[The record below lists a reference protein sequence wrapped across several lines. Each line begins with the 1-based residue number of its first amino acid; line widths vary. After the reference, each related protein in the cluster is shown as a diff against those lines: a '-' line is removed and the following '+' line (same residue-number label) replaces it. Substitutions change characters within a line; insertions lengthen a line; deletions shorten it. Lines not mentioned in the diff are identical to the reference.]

1 MAAGTLPPLCG
12 PWQAPRKLFRER
24 ERRRPRSIGSVNPS
38 PRTERSYRA
47 LLAVPGL
54 PRILVS
60 MQLSRIAQS
69 MVGVTLVLFTLA
81 EYHSPALTGLVT
93 FVSVFP
99 GLLVAPIAGALLDR
113 HGRTRFVILDYA
125 VALVALSLIGG
136 LALAHAL
143 PVPVLLAITV
153 VSSLTAILSNSGL
166 RSLFPILVPERLWER
181 VNAIDS
187 NGYLIA
193 TILGPPIAAA
203 LVSLVGGATTLI
215 LIGILYG
222 AATIAMIGAPD
233 PMTETAGSAQLLVA
247 AWEGLRYTVGNSTL
261 RGLAVSISLLNLSGG
276 MITIVVPLIVLD
288 RLHAPEVVV
297 GLVFAGS
304 GVAGMIAALVTG
316 PARQPRQGVGPAR
329 PADGRARLRGP
340 APARRRA
347 GATTAA
353 ARARVPR
360 HRPGG
365 RRPAQRPDG
374 HRPVHDPPAPDG
386 PGLDGPG
393 LRGLDGLQLHR
404 LPDRRGAGRRD
415 RGDLDRGG
423 DRGRRAGV
431 RRRGDRGCRADPAPG
446 PAPGGAPRS
455 PRSGRGGGVGPPPWA
470 ATWRRPP
477 ESPGSARRRD
487 DRDRA
492 GRAER
497 PAGRAAGVR
506 AVPWPPSLAVA
517 VAERAAS
524 ALELDDDRA
533 AGRHR
538 RRRSPA
544 SAGGRSSGRRSG
556 S

>member
-1 MAAGTLPPLCG
+1 VVT
-12 PWQAPRKLFRER
+12 
-24 ERRRPRSIGSVNPS
+24 PS

-81 EYHSPALTGLVT
+81 EYHSPALTGVVT

-125 VALVALSLIGG
+125 VALLALSLIGG

-143 PVPVLLAITV
+143 PVPILLAITV

-203 LVSLVGGATTLI
+203 LVSVVGGATTLI

-222 AATIAMIGAPD
+222 AATVAMLGAPD
-233 PMTETAGSAQLLVA
+233 PMTETAGSAKLLVA
-247 AWEGLRYTVGNSTL
+247 AWEGLRYTIGNSTL

-304 GVAGMIAALVTG
+304 GVAGMVAALITG
-316 PARQPRQGVGPAR
+316 RMDSRGREWDLLVLPMAGLVV
-329 PADGRARLRGP
+329 ADLLLLVA
-340 APARRRA
+340 A

-353 ARARVPR
+353 VGIAFLAGGLAIGGLLNGPMDIGLFTIRQRRTDPAWMGRAFAVSMGFNFIGYPIGAALAGAIASTSIEAAILVGAFACVLGVVAAAVLIPR
-360 HRPGG
+360 HVAGSAVRPSAPPG
-365 RRPAQRPDG
+365 
-374 HRPVHDPPAPDG
+374 PV
-386 PGLDGPG
+386 
-393 LRGLDGLQLHR
+393 
-404 LPDRRGAGRRD
+404 
-415 RGDLDRGG
+415 
-423 DRGRRAGV
+423 
-431 RRRGDRGCRADPAPG
+431 APG
-446 PAPGGAPRS
+446 QTRTPPG
-455 PRSGRGGGVGPPPWA
+455 
-470 ATWRRPP
+470 
-477 ESPGSARRRD
+477 
-487 DRDRA
+487 
-492 GRAER
+492 
-497 PAGRAAGVR
+497 
-506 AVPWPPSLAVA
+506 
-517 VAERAAS
+517 
-524 ALELDDDRA
+524 
-533 AGRHR
+533 
-538 RRRSPA
+538 
-544 SAGGRSSGRRSG
+544 
-556 S
+556 